1 MRIQNEYQNSVSEC
15 YKRRRSFFLPA
26 ALKTDPL
33 ISLSITL
40 TIVSASQNTPLLLT
54 SLKQEGGLAEI
65 VLTDSI
71 RMNERIL
78 LTLPWSFVK

>member
-15 YKRRRSFFLPA
+15 YKRRRSVFLPA

-33 ISLSITL
+33 ISLSI